1 MEGAEAPDGADGA
14 DGADGDGEA
23 DAVSETGFAADAI
36 ECGTFSSGPLHENPM
51 QMLKKTPHPAL
62 PLHRI
67 VRILKAPTALLLP
80 YIAPNP

>member
-1 MEGAEAPDGADGA
+1 MEGAEAP

-23 DAVSETGFAADAI
+23 DAVSEAGFAVDAI

-51 QMLKKTPHPAL
+51 QTLKKTPHPAL
-62 PLHRI
+62 LLHRI